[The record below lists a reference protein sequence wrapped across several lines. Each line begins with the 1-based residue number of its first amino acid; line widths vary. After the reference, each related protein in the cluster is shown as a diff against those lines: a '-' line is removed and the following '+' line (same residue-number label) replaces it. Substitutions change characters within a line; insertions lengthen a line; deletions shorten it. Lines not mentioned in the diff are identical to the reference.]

1 MFDILIPATGS
12 KITLIPSNTTY
23 IRKEKS
29 QTLLAKNI
37 HENVFQ
43 PKICNK
49 KKYSAW
55 DGKEIFLSKIKKCS
69 SLVSSML

>member
-37 HENVFQ
+37 HENFFQ
-43 PKICNK
+43 PKICSKKKIFSLGRKGNILIKNK
-49 KKYSAW
+49 KNVA
-55 DGKEIFLSKIKKCS
+55 L
-69 SLVSSML
+69 